1 MPKPSLLTGIH
12 AHEFSC
18 ANQKNAQQPLY
29 LQSWPRK
36 VRLRAKKTRFLPYAP
51 SSARTAPLTNAEGLA
66 LRPRRLTP
74 LSPRSQAGVRARI
87 SAPQK
92 GEEARRLRQKKSEPN
107 AIVAPPNLTRRSP
120 QKDRQGARHDRVP
133 QVPRQLVLVCAL
145 IKMPRRLVNLRVDL
159 VHPTHWLICAQ
170 VLELGQGRLSG
181 EAETRGR
188 GRRFDGADPAHR
200 ARGVAARP
208 LVLSRQRGAARY
220 AYAAGPRRAAVGPQ
234 SLPRQRL
241 FDA

>member
-18 ANQKNAQQPLY
+18 ANQKHAQQPLY

-36 VRLRAKKTRFLPYAP
+36 VRLRAKKTRFLPSAP
-51 SSARTAPLTNAEGLA
+51 SRARTAPLTNAEGLA

-120 QKDRQGARHDRVP
+120 QEDRQGARHDRVP
-133 QVPRQLVLVCAL
+133 QVSRSLQCINRPVRRVLRSTKPTPGRPSTREIGEIGRFWYTMSPGFSVYEPLL
-145 IKMPRRLVNLRVDL
+145 IQRIRAIEAKPDA
-159 VHPTHWLICAQ
+159 HWLAPYAGHDLLH
-170 VLELGQGRLSG
+170 VLR
-181 EAETRGR
+181 RR
-188 GRRFDGADPAHR
+188 RRFVR
-200 ARGVAARP
+200 LRR
-208 LVLSRQRGAARY
+208 RR
-220 AYAAGPRRAAVGPQ
+220 RRA
-234 SLPRQRL
+234 LPV
-241 FDA
+241 

>member
-18 ANQKNAQQPLY
+18 ANQKHAQQPLY

-92 GEEARRLRQKKSEPN
+92 GEEARTRVEKSEPN

-120 QKDRQGARHDRVP
+120 QEDRQGARHDRVP
-133 QVPRQLVLVCAL
+133 QVSRQPQCMNQIVASPHTVVVKKKNEKFAHTGQL
-145 IKMPRRLVNLRVDL
+145 
-159 VHPTHWLICAQ
+159 
-170 VLELGQGRLSG
+170 VLELGQGRVTG

-188 GRRFDGADPAHR
+188 RKPPVWKSTSASGDFSRWRGGRRDDS
-200 ARGVAARP
+200 ARTRRKILMSTQAQTCIISTEEAAR
-208 LVLSRQRGAARY
+208 RY
-220 AYAAGPRRAAVGPQ
+220 ERR
-234 SLPRQRL
+234 
-241 FDA
+241 D